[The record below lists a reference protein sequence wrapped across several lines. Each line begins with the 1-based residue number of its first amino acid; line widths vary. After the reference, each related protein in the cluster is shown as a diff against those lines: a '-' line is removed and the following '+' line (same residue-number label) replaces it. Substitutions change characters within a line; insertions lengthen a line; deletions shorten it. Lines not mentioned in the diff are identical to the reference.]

1 MSAFSVFQASFDGGL
16 RPHQHRRGRLAAIAL
31 ISAAIAVIGGSVL
44 AILHLNSNQLSN
56 MANAGSPRDVRLATS
71 VTTQDK
77 SCAEQSWPFIEGR
90 CLIDTRS
97 LRRTERAIPRHIT
110 AARPSE
116 THEVALVSRKKKAR
130 TKSPDG
136 ATVVATRSR
145 PVQTAAST
153 TGAAPRNDATSAPV
167 KATNIANA
175 TPAETPSVT
184 TPPTATPAASPTP
197 PQTDNAIAPRRAPDL
212 RREARRRERLT
223 REQREAR
230 AELRSRRDEQRSASR
245 GNDSAYS
252 SSYSGGWQ
260 RGPFDGGF
268 FSTIR

>member
-16 RPHQHRRGRLAAIAL
+16 RSHQRRRGRLAATAL
-31 ISAAIAVIGGSVL
+31 ISGAIAVIGGSVL
-44 AILHLNSNQLSN
+44 AILHLNSNQLSD
-56 MANAGSPRDVRLATS
+56 MANAGSPRDVRLAGTI
-71 VTTQDK
+71 TTEDK

-97 LRRTERAIPRHIT
+97 LRKTERALPRQAT
-110 AARPSE
+110 AKRLSE
-116 THEVALVSRKKKAR
+116 LQDAALVSRKKKAR

-145 PVQTAAST
+145 AVQTAAST
-153 TGAAPRNDATSAPV
+153 TGAAPRHDATSAPV

-175 TPAETPSVT
+175 TPPETPSVA
-184 TPPTATPAASPTP
+184 TPPAATPAASPTP
-197 PQTDNAIAPRRAPDL
+197 PKTDNAIAPRRAPDQH
-212 RREARRRERLT
+212 REARRKERLT

-245 GNDSAYS
+245 GNDHAYS